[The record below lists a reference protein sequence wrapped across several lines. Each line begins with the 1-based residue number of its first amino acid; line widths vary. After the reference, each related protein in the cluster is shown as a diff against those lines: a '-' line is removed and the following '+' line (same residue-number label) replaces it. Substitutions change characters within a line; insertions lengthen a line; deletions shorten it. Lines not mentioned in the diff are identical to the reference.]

1 MAEGDALDDATGEGR
16 VGRAGKEDA
25 WAQYVM
31 QEGWV
36 SRAGKWDASTQC
48 AVWISSGGW
57 RLLRGFRTGSI
68 AGAQYIR
75 DEEKEW

>member
-25 WAQYVM
+25 WAQCAM
-31 QEGWV
+31 REGWV

-48 AVWISSGGW
+48 AVWINFGGC
-57 RLLRGFRTGSI
+57 RHLRGLRAGPI
-68 AGAQYIR
+68 AVPQYIR
-75 DEEKEW
+75 DGEKQR